1 MKNNLLYKVFDAKS
15 HLKPDEIRGEIPDNR
30 LILKRTLKMAWPSV
44 LESALLA
51 VVGFVDT
58 MMVSVLGDYAIAAV
72 GLTQQP
78 KMLCLAPFLALAPAV
93 SALVA
98 RRKGE
103 NNRESAVRVLKL
115 ALIITAVIVAVVST
129 LAIVFAGDIMHF
141 VGSQPDTHKSA
152 VAYFSILAGG
162 FVFNALT
169 LVINAAQTGSGN
181 TKISMKTSI
190 ASNLVNIVF
199 NYILINGHLGF
210 PKLGVAGAAIAT
222 VIGAAVGLGMA
233 IASILHCD
241 NFVYIRLKT
250 HGIYDKQS
258 VRSLAVIGS
267 SALLEQVFLRTGF
280 LINAKIIASLGT
292 VAFSTHQIAQNILTI
307 SFSFGDG
314 LSVAAVALVGY
325 SLGEKRP
332 DLAKVYGSF
341 CQRCGFVC
349 SSVLSLTYLI
359 FGKYIFS
366 WFTKTPEVIH
376 DGTIIMQ
383 LMTVIVF
390 FQISQVIYSGCLRGS
405 GDAKYTALVSFIN
418 VGLLRPGIAA
428 LMIYVLHFGLIGA
441 WAGLIL
447 DQFIRLIMTSIRFKK
462 GKWMKIKI

>member
-1 MKNNLLYKVFDAKS
+1 
-15 HLKPDEIRGEIPDNR
+15 
-30 LILKRTLKMAWPSV
+30 
-44 LESALLA
+44 
-51 VVGFVDT
+51 
-58 MMVSVLGDYAIAAV
+58 
-72 GLTQQP
+72 
-78 KMLCLAPFLALAPAV
+78 
-93 SALVA
+93 
-98 RRKGE
+98 
-103 NNRESAVRVLKL
+103 
-115 ALIITAVIVAVVST
+115 
-129 LAIVFAGDIMHF
+129 
-141 VGSQPDTHKSA
+141 
-152 VAYFSILAGG
+152 
-162 FVFNALT
+162 
-169 LVINAAQTGSGN
+169 
-181 TKISMKTSI
+181 
-190 ASNLVNIVF
+190 
-199 NYILINGHLGF
+199 
-210 PKLGVAGAAIAT
+210 VAGAAIAT